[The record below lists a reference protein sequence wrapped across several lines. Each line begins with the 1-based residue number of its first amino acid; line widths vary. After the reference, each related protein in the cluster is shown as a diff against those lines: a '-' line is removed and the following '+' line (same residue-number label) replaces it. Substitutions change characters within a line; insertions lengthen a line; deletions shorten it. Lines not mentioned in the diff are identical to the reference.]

1 MNHRDFSKVIKNKT
15 VVDTSIDIGNFT
27 FTPYSDGVRIKSK
40 NPSKTVE
47 KGIGYVRTP
56 DNVEI
61 KFTPYAYSIDRDAGS
76 STTIEIRGELD
87 KVIDPKKSLLT
98 KRMNLPVYNG
108 LNPKPPILDG
118 SFFPESLKKEIAIEF
133 KKTEELLNRKPT
145 EFCELFK
152 EIDAAYDEYIKAERM
167 GNPVIIEKK
176 VKAPH
181 EIEKVIFNPPATI
194 VYWKDGTKTVVK
206 VQEGDVFDPEKGLA
220 MAFFKKMHGN
230 TGNYNNIIHKW
241 IKDYKPKYAYGR
253 ICAEPEGLTI
263 KADNLTNPLSDAASE
278 LKRIA
283 DALEKRDAEK
293 KEPHNELTFG
303 YSEYSM
309 EIDFPKDLDSKEL
322 DCMKNDIVREVKLH
336 LEAIRATRKMRKSSD
351 AE

>member
-1 MNHRDFSKVIKNKT
+1 MDRIMAYKIYHSQWKEVRRNSMNHRDFSKVIKNKT

-40 NPSKTVE
+40 DPSKPVE
-47 KGIGYVRTP
+47 KGIGYIRTP

-108 LNPKPPILDG
+108 LNPKPHTFLSDG
-118 SFFPESLKKEIAIEF
+118 FFPESLKKEIAIEF
-133 KKTEELLNRKPT
+133 KKTEELLNGKST

-152 EIDAAYDEYIKAERM
+152 EIDAAYNEYIKAERIDI
-167 GNPVIIEKK
+167 PVIIEKK

-241 IKDYKPKYAYGR
+241 VGDYKPDPVHEFDS
-253 ICAEPEGLTI
+253 ITI
-263 KADNLTNPLSDAASE
+263 ENVAIDPDE
-278 LKRIA
+278 F
-283 DALEKRDAEK
+283 K
-293 KEPHNELTFG
+293 KLVGVDGPFNFEFTAKKW
-303 YSEYSM
+303 
-309 EIDFPKDLDSKEL
+309 D
-322 DCMKNDIVREVKLH
+322 
-336 LEAIRATRKMRKSSD
+336 RK
-351 AE
+351 